1 MRDIRQFANAGTV
14 TVDGVEQAIWRLTER
29 K

>member
-14 TVDGVEQAIWRLTER
+14 TVDGTEQSIWCLTER